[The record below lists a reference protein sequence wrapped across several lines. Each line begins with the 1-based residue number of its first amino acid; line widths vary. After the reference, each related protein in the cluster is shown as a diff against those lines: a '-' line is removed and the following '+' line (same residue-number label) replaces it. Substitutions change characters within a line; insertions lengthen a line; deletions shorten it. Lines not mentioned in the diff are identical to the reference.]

1 MSNIIVVVE
10 PHADDAY
17 LSMHQHMVDWI
28 KEGKKVIILTV
39 FSGTRKRAR
48 DGQAYA
54 DAIGAQWDGLGFV
67 EGGDADPFEGKT
79 FDPKPG
85 MLGML
90 YGDSAAHVVCPIGI
104 QHPEHKAV
112 RQWVEAG
119 FKHHEHQLLFY
130 AEIPYYSKLKNQE
143 DANQGL
149 HGMQIFSIKKP
160 KHYKADEKYWKCFKD
175 QSKFFHFNPAEGFKD
190 VVEMIVE
197 STS

>member
-1 MSNIIVVVE
+1 MIYVIVE

-28 KEGKKVIILTV
+28 NGGNKVVILTV
-39 FSGTRKRAR
+39 FSGTRKRAK
-48 DGQAYA
+48 DAAAYA
-54 DAIGAQWDGLGFV
+54 EAIGAQWEGLGFV
-67 EGGDADPFEGKT
+67 EGGEGDPFEGKI

-90 YGDSAAHVVCPIGI
+90 HADDGVIVIAPLGI

-112 RQWVEAG
+112 SAWIKKD
-119 FKHHEHQLLFY
+119 FNHIDNSLFFY
-130 AEIPYYSKLKNQE
+130 SEIPYYSKLKNQE
-143 DANQGL
+143 DANNML
-149 HGMQIFSIKKP
+149 FNKSIRSIKKP

-190 VVEMIVE
+190 VVEIIVK
-197 STS
+197 